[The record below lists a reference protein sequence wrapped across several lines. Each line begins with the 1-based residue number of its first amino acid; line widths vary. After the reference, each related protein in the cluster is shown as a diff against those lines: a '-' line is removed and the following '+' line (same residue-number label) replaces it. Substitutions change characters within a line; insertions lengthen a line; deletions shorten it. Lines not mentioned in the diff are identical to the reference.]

1 MRHIQKKHYSETS
14 SKQGQF
20 MQNQQLSRP
29 TAYFLED
36 DDLLRSLGR
45 DALRLELPENWNLE
59 DFASL
64 EELKRAN
71 SKLQGKIIISDL
83 NVQDAGPEQVL
94 SYLAE
99 VRLRSEVIILS
110 GDEKWVRQLQGTG
123 NAHVFDKAQFNAM
136 ENLLKTIASV
146 VRKHEPVQSDSH

>member
-1 MRHIQKKHYSETS
+1 MGDLRGKR
-14 SKQGQF
+14 
-20 MQNQQLSRP
+20 MQNLHTVRP

-45 DALRLELPENWNLE
+45 DALRLELPDSWDLE

-71 SKLQGKIIISDL
+71 AKIQGKIIVSDL
-83 NVQDAGPEQVL
+83 NVLDAGPEQVL

-99 VRLRSEVIILS
+99 IRMRSEVIIFS
-110 GDEKWVRQLQGTG
+110 GDEKWVRQLQGTN
-123 NAHVFDKAQFNAM
+123 NAHVFDKAQFDAM
-136 ENLLKTIASV
+136 ENLLKAIACAIK
-146 VRKHEPVQSDSH
+146 KHESALPETH